1 MENDELRAEIRES
14 VKEELDRLYER
25 RLHAE
30 LGAMRKV
37 YDESLAAERARHDAE
52 LKAAKDAYEFQ
63 LGNMI
68 KLCNKRVAEADRKA
82 ENLRY
87 GATLYKEY
95 LEEYSRQ
102 YGTDV
107 ISVTIRD
114 DGLWFL
120 IERK

>member
-1 MENDELRAEIRES
+1 MENDELRAEIREQ
-14 VKEELDRLYER
+14 VKEEMEELYQR

-37 YDESLAAERARHDAE
+37 YDESLERERARHEVE
-52 LKAAKDAYEFQ
+52 LKNAKDAYEFQ

-68 KLCNKRVAEADRKA
+68 GLCNKRVAEADRKA

-87 GATLYKEY
+87 GANLYKEY

>member
-1 MENDELRAEIRES
+1 MEIDEMRAKVEMDVRKS
-14 VKEELDRLYER
+14 VEAELSERYER

-30 LGAMRKV
+30 LKAMREA
-37 YDESLAAERARHDAE
+37 YDKSLAKTKE
-52 LKAAKDAYEFQ
+52 AYEFK
-63 LGNMI
+63 LDNML
-68 KLCNKRVAEADRKA
+68 KLCNGRVAEANRKA

-87 GATLYKEY
+87 GAMLYKSY
-95 LEEYSRQ
+95 LEDYSER

-120 IERK
+120 VERK